1 MISRW
6 SLDAHVIQKA
16 AVATW
21 LAPWRRDVAM
31 CRVRNCRPG
40 FPEVS
45 CVRGTADF
53 LLRVYLKAEE
63 RRSEVPE
70 ISCASCASC
79 ASGASWSIERR
90 VHVIPCCM
98 CRWNLRLQ
106 AMQATTRLKM
116 AERCNANP
124 CIPEESH
131 NLSRNYHK
139 VLKYVEIIIDC
150 FDLLRVFLPRASKP
164 SGSKYSVHQGDH
176 CSGGGW
182 DAVDGGVWRAYA
194 KEKPGM
200 KAKDQ
205 SWNMLKH
212 VETDE

>member
-1 MISRW
+1 MPTWFKKPQWQHDWHHDDVMWRW
-6 SLDAHVIQKA
+6 
-16 AVATW
+16 
-21 LAPWRRDVAM
+21 M
-31 CRVRNCRPG
+31 CRDVRNCSPG

-45 CVRGTADF
+45 CVRWTADF

-63 RRSEVPE
+63 RWSEVPE
-70 ISCASCASC
+70 IPRDTQRYHVHHVHHVMCIMCMMGSSC

-131 NLSRNYHK
+131 NLSWNYHK
-139 VLKYVEIIIDC
+139 VLK
-150 FDLLRVFLPRASKP
+150 S
-164 SGSKYSVHQGDH
+164 
-176 CSGGGW
+176 
-182 DAVDGGVWRAYA
+182 
-194 KEKPGM
+194 
-200 KAKDQ
+200 
-205 SWNMLKH
+205 
-212 VETDE
+212 